1 MWKGCICPERDGHT
15 ALLCP
20 PRETFQMRNRLLIV
34 QPVTGRR
41 FPEGVSAPDLEMA
54 RVHPLASSVGIERVI
69 HDPPQAIPNDQGGV
83 DYDSLLEENVDQ
95 RIILRLSSRS
105 PGLKG
110 AIIRVMSQA
119 AAR

>member
-1 MWKGCICPERDGHT
+1 
-15 ALLCP
+15 
-20 PRETFQMRNRLLIV
+20 
-34 QPVTGRR
+34 
-41 FPEGVSAPDLEMA
+41 
-54 RVHPLASSVGIERVI
+54 VI